1 MSKTRASKVRNE
13 LKKELGKDI
22 SYPQIAE
29 MCRQLKIPFKSHEK
43 MGIHYNSVLE
53 ETDANRLSKA
63 FREKNGGSS
72 SAPTEKKKS
81 PTEAPKGNAP
91 TASSSNASEEKETAT
106 QHRVKQSIA
115 AARRSGQS
123 YDGRPSSRR
132 SGSSYVPNANAG
144 NQGDALGPA
153 YKPRSGA
160 AAAAANKNIDTRPP
174 RSTETRYRR
183 PEQPQQPRYKSNSTY
198 TPRNNSTYTPRTN
211 GEGAGPG
218 AGNRSNPNA
227 PGLSRPPRSTQTQ
240 YRRREDTGSRPPG
253 GGGRPGG
260 YNRRDAGA
268 PTGNR
273 PHTGRRPNTGAP
285 TTNSLVPSIID
296 AEPVVPREGRRDR
309 SPARGKANNY
319 NQHSRGNDGPRG
331 GRSARVATPGFTP
344 GGPTKRRKSSR
355 KYKQEKMLQ
364 QQEKMQQQQELAP
377 EDKIIELSAQKLTVA
392 ELADKMKITSAEVIK
407 ALFMKGMAATINQ
420 VLEIETAEMVA
431 KSLEYEV
438 LMPTEKEIK
447 DAEEKPSIPVVKKV
461 QVNNENEDPDKL
473 KPRPPVV
480 TIMGHVDH
488 GKTSLLDYI
497 RASRVTAGEA
507 GGITQHIG
515 AYMVDVNGRKVAF
528 LDTPGHEA
536 FTAMRARGASV
547 TDIAIIVIAADDGI
561 MPQTI
566 EAINHARASNVQI
579 IIAANKIDKEGANV
593 ERSKQQ
599 LTEHGL
605 VPEEWGGDT
614 VVVPLS
620 AKTGEGV
627 DDLLEMIVLVADM
640 QELEANP
647 DKEAVGVV
655 IEAKL
660 EKGRG
665 SVGTV
670 LVQAGTL
677 KQGDAF
683 VVGTVYGRVRAMT
696 NEKGQRLKTAGPST
710 PVEII
715 GFQEVPEAGEI
726 FQVVKNDK
734 LAKSIAEEN
743 RLKREE
749 EALNKGRVN
758 LSSLYE
764 NVEEGKTKEL
774 KVVVK
779 ADVQGTVDAIKQS
792 LERLSNDK
800 VQLQVIHGAPGEISE
815 SDVMLASASDAL
827 IVGFNVKADNN
838 AKRVSQ
844 QEQIE
849 IRFYDIIYKL
859 IEDVESAMEGLLEP
873 EMIEVE
879 LGTAEVRAIFKTSKS
894 GTIAGC
900 YVLEGKCERNA
911 SVRVVR
917 KGEVLFT
924 GGVSSLKRFKDDV
937 KEVNT
942 GYECGIG
949 VKDFNDLEEG
959 DKLVFFK
966 IQARHEVEKG

>member
-13 LKKELGKDI
+13 LKKELGRDI
-22 SYPQIAE
+22 SYPQIAD
-29 MCRQLKIPFKSHEK
+29 MCRQLNISFKSHEK

-53 ETDANRLSKA
+53 ENDANRLSKA
-63 FREKNGGSS
+63 FREKGGS
-72 SAPTEKKKS
+72 APRKTTENKAA
-81 PTEAPKGNAP
+81 EAPKTAKSAERTSP
-91 TASSSNASEEKETAT
+91 TSEEKETT
-106 QHRVKQSIA
+106 PQNRVKQSIA

-132 SGSSYVPNANAG
+132 AGSSYVPNANANAAQQG
-144 NQGDALGPA
+144 GDALGPA
-153 YKPRSGA
+153 YKPRSGSSS
-160 AAAAANKNIDTRPP
+160 ANKSIDTRPP

-183 PEQPQQPRYKSNSTY
+183 PEQPAQPRYKNTNTY
-198 TPRNNSTYTPRTN
+198 TPRNNSTYTPRTP
-211 GEGAGPG
+211 GEGSSTPG
-218 AGNRSNPNA
+218 A
-227 PGLSRPPRSTQTQ
+227 SRPPRSTQTQ
-240 YRRREDTGSRPPG
+240 YRRREDSTP
-253 GGGRPGG
+253 RPGG
-260 YNRRDAGA
+260 NRPGGAPRTGGYRPGGASAGRPTGRRPAGA
-268 PTGNR
+268 PTG
-273 PHTGRRPNTGAP
+273 GGF
-285 TTNSLVPSIID
+285 VPPIID
-296 AEPVVPREGRRDR
+296 TEPVVARPEGRRDR
-309 SPARGKANNY
+309 APARKGQTY

-331 GRSARVATPGFTP
+331 GRPARPNNFTP
-344 GGPTKRRKSSR
+344 GTGRRRKKSSR
-355 KYKQEKMLQ
+355 KYKLEKMLQ
-364 QQEKMQQQQELAP
+364 QQEKMQQEQRELTP
-377 EDKIIELSAQKLTVA
+377 EEKIIELTAQKITVA

-407 ALFMKGMAATINQ
+407 ALFMKGMASTINQ

-447 DAEEKPSIPVVKKV
+447 EAEEKPAIPVVKKV
-461 QVNNENEDPDKL
+461 QINNEGEDPDKL
-473 KPRPPVV
+473 KSRPPVV

-497 RASRVTAGEA
+497 RTARVTAGEA

-515 AYMVDVNGRKVAF
+515 AYVVDVNDHQIAF

-579 IIAANKIDKEGANV
+579 IIAVNKIDKEGANI

-614 VVVPLS
+614 VIVPLS

-627 DDLLEMIVLVADM
+627 DDLLEMIILVSDI
-640 QELEANP
+640 QDLKANP
-647 DKEAVGVV
+647 DKEAAGVV

-683 VVGTVYGRVRAMT
+683 VVGPVHGRVRAMT
-696 NEKGQRLKTAGPST
+696 NEKGQRMKSAGPST

-715 GFQEVPEAGEI
+715 GFQDVPEAGEI

-734 LAKSIAEEN
+734 EAKSIAEAN

-758 LSSLYE
+758 LSSLYDT
-764 NVEEGKTKEL
+764 VEDGKTKEL

-800 VQLQVIHGAPGEISE
+800 VLLQVIHGGPGEISE

-827 IVGFNVKADNN
+827 VVGFNVKADNN
-838 AKRVSQ
+838 AKRVAQ

-859 IEDVESAMEGLLEP
+859 IEDVESAMEGMLEP
-873 EMIEVE
+873 EMVEVE
-879 LGTAEVRAIFKTSKS
+879 LGVAEVRAIFKTSKA

-911 SVRVVR
+911 SVRVTR
-917 KGEVLFT
+917 KDEVIFT
-924 GGVSSLKRFKDDV
+924 GSVSSLKRFKDDV
-937 KEVNT
+937 KEVNA
-942 GYECGIG
+942 GYECGIS
-949 VKDFNDLEEG
+949 VKDFNDLEEN

-966 IQARHEVEKG
+966 IKARHEIEKA

>member
-13 LKKELGKDI
+13 LKKELGRDI

-29 MCRQLKIPFKSHEK
+29 MCDKLNISFKSHEK

-53 ETDANRLSKA
+53 ENDANRISKA
-63 FREKNGGSS
+63 FREKGGS
-72 SAPTEKKKS
+72 PTKKS
-81 PTEAPKGNAP
+81 TENKVAEAPK
-91 TASSSNASEEKETAT
+91 TAASAERKPPASEDKETAP
-106 QHRVKQSIA
+106 QNRVKPGIT

-132 SGSSYVPNANAG
+132 TGSSYVPNANA
-144 NQGDALGPA
+144 NTNTSQQEGDALGPA

-160 AAAAANKNIDTRPP
+160 STANKSIDTRPP

-183 PEQPQQPRYKSNSTY
+183 PEQPAQPRYKSTNTY
-198 TPRNNSTYTPRTN
+198 TPRNNSTYTPRPPS
-211 GEGAGPG
+211 EGGPG
-218 AGNRSNPNA
+218 APGANRPA
-227 PGLSRPPRSTQTQ
+227 RSTQTQ
-240 YRRREDTGSRPPG
+240 YRRREDSSPRPGGSRPPG
-253 GGGRPGG
+253 GGAPRTGGYRPGG
-260 YNRRDAGA
+260 SPGGR
-268 PTGNR
+268 PT
-273 PHTGRRPNTGAP
+273 TGRRPAGAP
-285 TTNSLVPSIID
+285 AGGAFVPPIID
-296 AEPVVPREGRRDR
+296 TEPGVARPEGRRDR
-309 SPARGKANNY
+309 APARKGQQTY

-331 GRSARVATPGFTP
+331 GRPARPNNFTP
-344 GGPTKRRKSSR
+344 GTGRRRKSSR
-355 KYKQEKMLQ
+355 KYKLEKMLQ
-364 QQEKMQQQQELAP
+364 QQEKMQQEQRELTP
-377 EDKIIELSAQKLTVA
+377 EEKIIELTAQKLTVA

-407 ALFMKGMAATINQ
+407 ALFMKGKASTINQ
-420 VLEIETAEMVA
+420 VLDIETAEMVA
-431 KSLEYEV
+431 QYLEYEV

-447 DAEEKPSIPVVKKV
+447 DAEEKPAIPVVKRV
-461 QVNNENEDPDKL
+461 QITNEGEDPDKL
-473 KPRPPVV
+473 KSRPPVV

-497 RASRVTAGEA
+497 RTARVTAGEA

-515 AYMVDVNGRKVAF
+515 AYVVDVNDHQIAF

-566 EAINHARASNVQI
+566 EAINHAKASNVQI
-579 IIAANKIDKEGANV
+579 IIAVNKIDKEGANI

-614 VVVPLS
+614 VIVPLS

-627 DDLLEMIVLVADM
+627 DDLLDMIILVSDL
-640 QELEANP
+640 QDLKANP
-647 DKEAVGVV
+647 DKEAAGVV

-696 NEKGQRLKTAGPST
+696 NEKGERMKSAGPST

-726 FQVVKNDK
+726 FQVVKSDK
-734 LAKSIAEEN
+734 LAKSIAEAN
-743 RLKREE
+743 SLKREE

-758 LSSLYE
+758 LSSLYDT
-764 NVEEGKTKEL
+764 VEDGKTKEL

-800 VQLQVIHGAPGEISE
+800 VLLQVIHGGPGEISE

-827 IVGFNVKADNN
+827 VVGFNVKADNN
-838 AKRVSQ
+838 AKRVAQ
-844 QEQIE
+844 EEQIE

-859 IEDVESAMEGLLEP
+859 IEDVESAMEGMLEP
-873 EMIEVE
+873 EMVEVDM
-879 LGTAEVRAIFKTSKS
+879 GTAEVRAIFKTSKA

-900 YVLEGKCERNA
+900 YVLDGKCERNA
-911 SVRVVR
+911 SVRVMR
-917 KGEVLFT
+917 KEEVLFT
-924 GGVSSLKRFKDDV
+924 GGVSSLKRFKDDA
-937 KEVNT
+937 KEVNA

-966 IQARHEVEKG
+966 IKARHEIEKA

>member
-13 LKKELGKDI
+13 LKKELGRDI

-29 MCRQLKIPFKSHEK
+29 MCSQLNISFKSHEK

-53 ETDANRLSKA
+53 ENDANRLSKA
-63 FREKNGGSS
+63 FREKGGGPSRKN
-72 SAPTEKKKS
+72 TENKA
-81 PTEAPKGNAP
+81 TEAPKSA
-91 TASSSNASEEKETAT
+91 ASTERTQPSSSEEKETT
-106 QHRVKQSIA
+106 PQNRVKQSIA

-132 SGSSYVPNANAG
+132 AGSSYVPNANANAAQQG
-144 NQGDALGPA
+144 GDALGPA

-160 AAAAANKNIDTRPP
+160 SAANKSIDTRPP

-183 PEQPQQPRYKSNSTY
+183 PEQPAQPRYKNTNTY
-198 TPRNNSTYTPRTN
+198 TPRNNSTYTPRPPA
-211 GEGAGPG
+211 EGGNPNTPG
-218 AGNRSNPNA
+218 AI
-227 PGLSRPPRSTQTQ
+227 RPPRSTQTQ
-240 YRRREDTGSRPPG
+240 YRRREDTAPRPGGSRPPG
-253 GGGRPGG
+253 GAPRPGG
-260 YNRRDAGA
+260 Y
-268 PTGNR
+268 R
-273 PHTGRRPNTGAP
+273 PGGSSSGGPGGRPPGRRPAGAAAGGAF
-285 TTNSLVPSIID
+285 VPPIID
-296 AEPVVPREGRRDR
+296 TEPVVPRPEGRRDR
-309 SPARGKANNY
+309 APARKGQQTY

-331 GRSARVATPGFTP
+331 GRPARPNNFTP
-344 GGPTKRRKSSR
+344 GTGRRRKSSR
-355 KYKQEKMLQ
+355 KYKLEKMLQ
-364 QQEKMQQQQELAP
+364 QQEKMQQEQRELTP
-377 EDKIIELSAQKLTVA
+377 EEKIIELTAQKLTVA
-392 ELADKMKITSAEVIK
+392 ELADKMKITSSEVIK
-407 ALFMKGMAATINQ
+407 ALFMKGMASTINQ
-420 VLEIETAEMVA
+420 VLDIETAEMVA
-431 KSLEYEV
+431 QSLEYEV

-447 DAEEKPSIPVVKKV
+447 EAEEKPAIPVVKKV
-461 QVNNENEDPDKL
+461 QINNEGEDPDKL
-473 KPRPPVV
+473 KSRPPVV

-497 RASRVTAGEA
+497 RTARVTAGEA

-515 AYMVDVNGRKVAF
+515 AYVVDVNEHQIAF

-566 EAINHARASNVQI
+566 EAINHAKASNVQI
-579 IIAANKIDKEGANV
+579 IIAVNKIDKEGANI

-614 VVVPLS
+614 VIVPLS

-627 DDLLEMIVLVADM
+627 DDLLDMIILVSDI
-640 QELEANP
+640 QDLKANP
-647 DKEAVGVV
+647 DKEAAGVV

-683 VVGTVYGRVRAMT
+683 VVGSVYGRVRAMT
-696 NEKGQRLKTAGPST
+696 NEKGERMKSAGPST

-734 LAKSIAEEN
+734 LAKSIAEAN

-758 LSSLYE
+758 LSSLYDT
-764 NVEEGKTKEL
+764 VEDGKVKEL

-800 VQLQVIHGAPGEISE
+800 VLLQVIHGGPGEISE

-827 IVGFNVKADNN
+827 VVGFNVKADNN
-838 AKRVSQ
+838 AKRVAQ
-844 QEQIE
+844 EEQIE

-859 IEDVESAMEGLLEP
+859 IEDVESAMEGMLEP
-873 EMIEVE
+873 EMVEVE
-879 LGTAEVRAIFKTSKS
+879 LGVAEVRAIFKTSKA

-911 SVRVVR
+911 SVRVTR
-917 KGEVLFT
+917 KDEVIFT
-924 GGVSSLKRFKDDV
+924 GAVSSLKRFKDDV
-937 KEVNT
+937 KEVNA
-942 GYECGIG
+942 GYECGIS
-949 VKDFNDLEEG
+949 VKDFNDLEES

-966 IQARHEVEKG
+966 IKARHEIEKA

>member
-1 MSKTRASKVRNE
+1 MSKTRTSKVKNE
-13 LKKELGKDI
+13 LKKELGRDI
-22 SYPQIAE
+22 SYPQIAD
-29 MCRQLKIPFKSHEK
+29 MCRQLSISFKSDEK

-53 ETDANRLSKA
+53 ENDASRLLKA
-63 FREKNGGSS
+63 FREKGGGPSPRK
-72 SAPTEKKKS
+72 SADNKTAD
-81 PTEAPKGNAP
+81 APKAAKTERTAP
-91 TASSSNASEEKETAT
+91 PSEEKETT
-106 QHRVKQSIA
+106 PQNRVKQSIST
-115 AARRSGQS
+115 ARRSGQS

-132 SGSSYVPNANAG
+132 NTSGYVPNANATT
-144 NQGDALGPA
+144 QQSDALGPA

-160 AAAAANKNIDTRPP
+160 SAAANKSIDTRPP

-183 PEQPQQPRYKSNSTY
+183 PEQPAQPRYKNTNTY
-198 TPRNNSTYTPRTN
+198 TPRNNSTYTPRPPADGDT
-211 GEGAGPG
+211 PG
-218 AGNRSNPNA
+218 ANRPA
-227 PGLSRPPRSTQTQ
+227 RSTQTQ
-240 YRRREDTGSRPPG
+240 YRRREEGAPRPGGNRPGSPPRPGAYTRRDGPAGSRPPG
-253 GGGRPGG
+253 RRPAGSPAGGGFV
-260 YNRRDAGA
+260 A
-268 PTGNR
+268 P
-273 PHTGRRPNTGAP
+273 
-285 TTNSLVPSIID
+285 IID
-296 AEPVVPREGRRDR
+296 TEPVAARPEGRRDR
-309 SPARGKANNY
+309 APARKGQQTY
-319 NQHSRGNDGPRG
+319 NQHARGNDGPRG
-331 GRSARVATPGFTP
+331 GRPARPNNFTP
-344 GGPTKRRKSSR
+344 GTGKRRKSSR
-355 KYKQEKMLQ
+355 KYKLEKMLQ
-364 QQEKMQQQQELAP
+364 QQEKMLQEQRELTP
-377 EDKIIELSAQKLTVA
+377 EEKIIELTAQKLTVA

-407 ALFMKGMAATINQ
+407 ALFMKGKASTINQ

-431 KSLEYEV
+431 QSLEYEV

-447 DAEEKPSIPVVKKV
+447 EAEEKPAIPVVK
-461 QVNNENEDPDKL
+461 QIDINNDGEDPDTL
-473 KPRPPVV
+473 KSRPPVV

-497 RASRVTAGEA
+497 RTARVTASEA

-515 AYMVDVNGRKVAF
+515 AYMVDVNDHQIAF

-579 IIAANKIDKEGANV
+579 IIAVNKIDKEGANI

-614 VVVPLS
+614 VIVPLS

-627 DDLLEMIVLVADM
+627 DDLLDMIVLVSDI
-640 QELEANP
+640 QDLKANP
-647 DKEAVGVV
+647 NKEAVGVV

-670 LVQAGTL
+670 LVKAGTL

-683 VVGTVYGRVRAMT
+683 VVGSVYGRVRAMT
-696 NEKGQRLKTAGPST
+696 NEKGQRMKAAGPST

-715 GFQEVPEAGEI
+715 GFQEVPDAGEI

-734 LAKSIAEEN
+734 LAKSMAEAN

-758 LSSLYE
+758 LSSLYDT
-764 NVEEGKTKEL
+764 VEEGKTKEL
-774 KVVVK
+774 KIVVK

-800 VQLQVIHGAPGEISE
+800 VLLQVIHGGPGEISE

-827 IVGFNVKADNN
+827 VVGFNVKADNN
-838 AKRVSQ
+838 AKRVAQ
-844 QEQIE
+844 QEHIE

-859 IEDVESAMEGLLEP
+859 IEDVESAMEGMLEP
-873 EMIEVE
+873 EMVEVD
-879 LGTAEVRAIFKTSKS
+879 LGVAEVRAIFKTSKA

-911 SVRVVR
+911 SVRVMR
-917 KGEVLFT
+917 KEDMLFT
-924 GGVSSLKRFKDDV
+924 GGVSSLKRFKDDA
-937 KEVNT
+937 KEVNA

-966 IQARHEVEKG
+966 IKARHEIEKA